1 MAATK
6 TGNAN
11 PTFPLATG
19 LFCSRIVVQSNKSM
33 SGFNAISGDSIKNI
47 KTLKDLFGKFVLGVY
62 KSNIDVN
69 SGGAY
74 ATGTVTLSSFAA
86 ADTVTINGVLLTGSA
101 TPSGI
106 AQFLIGASDTATAV
120 NLAACINANTG
131 LFGTVYAT
139 SATTIVTLTC
149 RVPGLIGN
157 LCTTAISAHGS
168 VSGGGKLASGA
179 DGNESVVA
187 HGL

>member
-6 TGNAN
+6 TGNSN
-11 PTFPLATG
+11 PVFPVPTG
-19 LFCSRIVVQSNKSM
+19 IFTARIVVQSNKKL
-33 SGFNAISGDSIKNI
+33 SGFDAVSGDFIKSTRSIR
-47 KTLKDLFGKFVLGVY
+47 DLFGKFVLGVY
-62 KSNIDVN
+62 RSNIDVN
-69 SGGAY
+69 TGGVN

-86 ADTVTINGVLLTGSA
+86 ADTVTINGVVLTGSA

-106 AQFLIGASDTATAV
+106 AQFLVGASDTATAV
-120 NLAACINANTG
+120 NLAVCINANTS

-139 SATTIVTLTC
+139 SAAAIVTLTC

-168 VSGGGKLASGA
+168 VSGAGKLASGA
-179 DGNESVVA
+179 DGNQSDLS